1 MTNKKKTKLIVI
13 IITLLA
19 FVAVCIGITLHI
31 VSGNSSKTDKS
42 VDLDLS
48 TMSATAIYSEV
59 SNMMTDPKKYV
70 GKTIKV
76 KGYYTVSIDPST
88 GERYTYCLIPDAT
101 ECCQQGLLFKLKKG
115 EASKLPAEEKRFVIS
130 GKFTLKTLPEDKNA
144 TYVELEN
151 AKIYKGEK

>member
-1 MTNKKKTKLIVI
+1 MTNNKKTKLIII

-19 FVAVCIGITLHI
+19 FVSICIGVTLHI
-31 VSGNSSKTDKS
+31 VAHNNAKTDGHG
-42 VDLDLS
+42 DIDLS

-76 KGYYTVSIDPST
+76 KGYYTVSIDPGT

-101 ECCQQGLLFKLKKG
+101 ECCQQGLLFKLKNIWK
-115 EASKLPAEEKRFVIS
+115 AL
-130 GKFTLKTLPEDKNA
+130 ED
-144 TYVELEN
+144 
-151 AKIYKGEK
+151 

>member
-31 VSGNSSKTDKS
+31 VSGNNSKADKS

-115 EASKLPAEEKRFVIS
+115 EASKLPAENKKFVIS
-130 GKFTLKTLPEDKNA
+130 GKFTLKALPEDKNA

>member
-31 VSGNSSKTDKS
+31 VSSNSSKADKS
-42 VDLDLS
+42 VDIDLS

-76 KGYYTVSIDPST
+76 KGYYTVSIDPGT

-115 EASKLPAEEKRFVIS
+115 EASKLPAEDKRFVIS

-151 AKIYKGEK
+151 AKVYKGEK

>member
-31 VSGNSSKTDKS
+31 VSGNNSKADKS
-42 VDLDLS
+42 VDIDLS

-115 EASKLPAEEKRFVIS
+115 EASKLPAEDKKFVIS
-130 GKFTLKTLPEDKNA
+130 GKFTLKALPEDKNA

>member
-31 VSGNSSKTDKS
+31 VSGNNSKADKS

-76 KGYYTVSIDPST
+76 KGYYTVSIDPGT

-151 AKIYKGEK
+151 AKVYKDVK

>member
-42 VDLDLS
+42 VDIDLS

-151 AKIYKGEK
+151 AKVYKGEK

>member
-1 MTNKKKTKLIVI
+1 MTNKKNTKLIVI

-31 VSGNSSKTDKS
+31 VSGNSSKADKS

>member
-1 MTNKKKTKLIVI
+1 MTNNKKTKLIII

-19 FVAVCIGITLHI
+19 FGVTLHI
-31 VSGNSSKTDKS
+31 VAHNKAKTDGH
-42 VDLDLS
+42 VDIDLS

-76 KGYYTVSIDPST
+76 KGYYTVSIDPGT

-115 EASKLPAEEKRFVIS
+115 EASKLPAEDKKFVIS

-151 AKIYKGEK
+151 AKVYKDGK

>member
-31 VSGNSSKTDKS
+31 VSGNNSKADKS
-42 VDLDLS
+42 VDIDLS

-76 KGYYTVSIDPST
+76 KGYYTVSIDPGT
-88 GERYTYCLIPDAT
+88 GERHTYCLIPDAT

-115 EASKLPAEEKRFVIS
+115 EVSKLPAEEKRFVIS

-151 AKIYKGEK
+151 AKVYKDVK

>member
-1 MTNKKKTKLIVI
+1 MTNNKKTKLIII

-19 FVAVCIGITLHI
+19 FVSICIGVTLHI
-31 VSGNSSKTDKS
+31 VAHNKAKTDGH
-42 VDLDLS
+42 VDIDLS

-76 KGYYTVSIDPST
+76 KGYYTVSIDPGT
-88 GERYTYCLIPDAT
+88 GERHTYCLIPD
-101 ECCQQGLLFKLKKG
+101 EDKK
-115 EASKLPAEEKRFVIS
+115 FVIS

-151 AKIYKGEK
+151 AKVYKDGK

>member
-31 VSGNSSKTDKS
+31 VSGNNSKADKS

-101 ECCQQGLLFKLKKG
+101 ECCQQGLLFKLKKD

>member
-1 MTNKKKTKLIVI
+1 MTNNKKTKLIII

-19 FVAVCIGITLHI
+19 FVSNLHW
-31 VSGNSSKTDKS
+31 SYATYRSSHKAKTDGH
-42 VDLDLS
+42 VRHRPS

-76 KGYYTVSIDPST
+76 KGYYTVSIDPGT

-115 EASKLPAEEKRFVIS
+115 EASKLPAEDKKFVIS

-151 AKIYKGEK
+151 AKVYKDGK

>member
-31 VSGNSSKTDKS
+31 VSGNSSKSDKS
-42 VDLDLS
+42 VDIDLS

>member
-1 MTNKKKTKLIVI
+1 MTNKKNTKLIVI

-31 VSGNSSKTDKS
+31 VSGNSSKADKS
-42 VDLDLS
+42 VDIDLS

-88 GERYTYCLIPDAT
+88 GERHTYCLIPDAT

-115 EASKLPAEEKRFVIS
+115 EASKLPAEDKRFVIS

-151 AKIYKGEK
+151 AKIYKDEK

>member
-31 VSGNSSKTDKS
+31 VSGNSANADKS

-59 SNMMTDPKKYV
+59 SNMMADPKKYV
-70 GKTIKV
+70 G
-76 KGYYTVSIDPST
+76 
-88 GERYTYCLIPDAT
+88 
-101 ECCQQGLLFKLKKG
+101 
-115 EASKLPAEEKRFVIS
+115 
-130 GKFTLKTLPEDKNA
+130 
-144 TYVELEN
+144 
-151 AKIYKGEK
+151 

>member
-31 VSGNSSKTDKS
+31 VSGNNSKADKS

-76 KGYYTVSIDPST
+76 KGYYTVSIDPGT

-115 EASKLPAEEKRFVIS
+115 EASKLPAEDKKFVIS

-151 AKIYKGEK
+151 AKVYKDVK

>member
-31 VSGNSSKTDKS
+31 VSGNNSKADKS

-151 AKIYKGEK
+151 AKVYKDGK

>member
-1 MTNKKKTKLIVI
+1 MTNKRKTKLIVI

-31 VSGNSSKTDKS
+31 VSGNGSKTDRN

-59 SNMMTDPKKYV
+59 SNMMTNPKKYV
-70 GKTIKV
+70 GKTVKV
-76 KGYYTVSIDPST
+76 KGYYIVSVDPST

-101 ECCQQGLLFKLKKG
+101 ECCQQGLLFKLKKD

-130 GKFTLKTLPEDKNA
+130 GKFTLKTLPDDKNA

-151 AKIYKGEK
+151 AKVYKGEK

>member
-1 MTNKKKTKLIVI
+1 MINNKKTKLIII

-19 FVAVCIGITLHI
+19 FVSICIGVTLHI
-31 VSGNSSKTDKS
+31 VAHNKAKTDGH
-42 VDLDLS
+42 VDIDLS

-76 KGYYTVSIDPST
+76 KGYYTVSIDPGT

-115 EASKLPAEEKRFVIS
+115 EASKLPAEDKKFVIS

-151 AKIYKGEK
+151 AKVYKDGK

>member
-31 VSGNSSKTDKS
+31 VSSNSSKADKS
-42 VDLDLS
+42 VDIDLS

-76 KGYYTVSIDPST
+76 KGYYTVSIDPGT
-88 GERYTYCLIPDAT
+88 GERHTYCLIPDAT

-115 EASKLPAEEKRFVIS
+115 EASKLPAEDKRFVIS

-151 AKIYKGEK
+151 AKVYKGEK

>member
-31 VSGNSSKTDKS
+31 VSGNNSKADKS

-101 ECCQQGLLFKLKKG
+101 ECCQQGLLFKLKKD

-151 AKIYKGEK
+151 AKVYKGEK

>member
-1 MTNKKKTKLIVI
+1 MTNKKNTKLIVI

-31 VSGNSSKTDKS
+31 VSGNNSKADKS

-76 KGYYTVSIDPST
+76 KGYYTVSIDPGT

-115 EASKLPAEEKRFVIS
+115 EASKLPAENKKFVIS
-130 GKFTLKTLPEDKNA
+130 GKFTLKALPEDKNA